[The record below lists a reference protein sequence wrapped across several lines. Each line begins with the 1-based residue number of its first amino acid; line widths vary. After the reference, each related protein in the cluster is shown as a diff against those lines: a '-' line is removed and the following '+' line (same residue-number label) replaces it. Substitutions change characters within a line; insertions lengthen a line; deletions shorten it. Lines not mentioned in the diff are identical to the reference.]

1 MEANQSL
8 WWKKKHLWINI
19 GGMWAGVFLLLRN
32 ERPWKPMAQ
41 SKNSVKQSAKK
52 KRKMDAAAAAAKS
65 ATAEETVAVTACDND
80 KIDQNAD
87 TV

>member
-1 MEANQSL
+1 
-8 WWKKKHLWINI
+8 
-19 GGMWAGVFLLLRN
+19 
-32 ERPWKPMAQ
+32 MAQ
-41 SKNSVKQSAKK
+41 SKNSLKQSAKK